1 MIVYLTRHGQSI
13 YNVKKLLGGDSGLSD
28 LGVKYSEELFNF
40 FKDTDPDK
48 INLITSNMIR
58 TKLTAKFFPK
68 INYSFS
74 FINEINAG
82 IFEKMSTNH
91 TMINNP
97 EEYNKR
103 KKDKFNYVYPK
114 GESYKMLQKRA
125 LQVLDYLKEDKINII
140 ICHNAVLRVIY
151 SYFNNI
157 PNDQMPHLDIPL
169 HTLFYLKTNGRT
181 IIEKNKIKII
191 KRLG

>member
-1 MIVYLTRHGQSI
+1 MIIYLTRHGQSI

-68 INYSFS
+68 INNSFS

-82 IFEKMSTNH
+82 IFENMSTNH

-103 KKDKFNYVYPK
+103 KKDKFNYLYPK

-157 PNDQMPHLDIPL
+157 PNDKMPHLNIPL
-169 HTLFYLKTNGRT
+169 HTLFYLKTNGKE
-181 IIEKNKIKII
+181 IIEKNTFKII
-191 KRLG
+191 